1 MWLQVTSSPKE
12 DVKSSNNRLKGR
24 REGTFHLVSQE
35 DKKWIFL
42 EMFESIKEYNLYCT
56 KSLISQNVP
65 SSVNG
70 MEKVLRRR
78 RLVYRFRYIQ

>member
-42 EMFESIKEYNLYCT
+42 EMFESIKEYNLY
-56 KSLISQNVP
+56 KLILYEISYFAECSQF
-65 SSVNG
+65 SQWNG
-70 MEKVLRRR
+70 KGTASKKIVLQ
-78 RLVYRFRYIQ
+78 V